1 MGAEVTL
8 DSDIALYVLGP
19 MVAVIIGWSL
29 ITLNLGPLFFDG
41 AHAAQTPMEQ
51 LAAQQTVASA
61 KVLARNAKFVPRI
74 GFEARRR
81 YYCEPETGVLANP
94 PKEKGFLDNAH
105 PAAAKRMMV
114 EQGLRWVLQIL
125 QPQFLIL
132 HHYFTGYFVAKTP
145 FPMTHKLKWLLQK
158 GMDVPNLDSSY
169 ISSFSFACAGM
180 EGIRPI
186 IQVIH
191 HLKQPEFQFG
201 EASSM
206 SSNMLMHP
214 GGMPPPGAAGLPGG
228 KGDPFTAERNSL
240 QIVNHKWALEGIEEK
255 VLKMYGHQSTEKM
268 KGKKL

>member
-94 PKEKGFLDNAH
+94 PKEKGFL
-105 PAAAKRMMV
+105 
-114 EQGLRWVLQIL
+114 
-125 QPQFLIL
+125 
-132 HHYFTGYFVAKTP
+132 AKTP